1 MKGRVSACNYTPVK
15 KFTMIQRFFA
25 ILLFASL
32 AAAPIQRAQASAYDA
47 HPKLVVVL
55 VIDQFRGDYLE
66 RYQAD
71 FKGRGFRLF
80 LDKGAYFTDCY
91 YDYANTKTAP
101 GHATLGTGAYTDGHS
116 IGGNEWWDTTR
127 QQDRP
132 ISSVEDNRY
141 TLVGLPEG
149 APPRPGSS
157 PLNLHAST
165 IGDELRL
172 ATQGQSRLYGISLK
186 DRAAILPA
194 GATANGAFW
203 IDTATGRFITST
215 YYMASL
221 PPWAQTF
228 NTGTRAQEAI
238 TEAGLENP
246 KSFYDAVGRT
256 PAANSY
262 ELDFARALI
271 QNEQLG
277 SGTTTD
283 MVTIS
288 LSANDIMGH
297 NMGPDSSAEKEM
309 VDSLDKDLDSFF
321 TWLDKTVPGGLANVW
336 IALSAD
342 HGVAPVPAAAAQL
355 GLNAASINLNALVE
369 ALDAAVNLKF
379 SPGEHIKYFF
389 PHQEL
394 PYIVLNREAFDKA
407 GINEQEAED
416 QVKLALPDAFASLA
430 PPVAAVP
437 DSAPPGSVSSTS
449 STQEIQKRL
458 PPIPALYRAYSR
470 LDLESG
476 KLPPTDFGRILAHS
490 YTPNGGWYVMTIP
503 AAFQMESLSGILTTH
518 FSPYSYDRH
527 VPLAF
532 YGTPFTPG
540 IYRDRVAPVDLAV
553 TFASLLGVN
562 EPSAAVGHVLTY
574 AIHPVPIT
582 AVPERVPRRPH
593 RTPRASSNPKGATKP

>member
-1 MKGRVSACNYTPVK
+1 
-15 KFTMIQRFFA
+15 MIQRFFA
-25 ILLFASL
+25 SLLFASL
-32 AAAPIQRAQASAYDA
+32 AIAPIQRAQASAYDA
-47 HPKLVVVL
+47 HPKLVVVI

-66 RYQAD
+66 RYSAD

-101 GHATLGTGAYTDGHS
+101 GHATIGTGAYTDGHG
-116 IGGNEWWDTTR
+116 IGSNEWWDTAR
-127 QQDRP
+127 EKNRP
-132 ISSVEDNRY
+132 ITSVEDDRY
-141 TLVGLPEG
+141 ALIGLAAG
-149 APPRPGSS
+149 AAQHAGAS

-203 IDTATGRFITST
+203 IDAATGHFITSS

-221 PPWAQTF
+221 PDWAQTF
-228 NTGTRAQEAI
+228 NSSTRAQDAI
-238 TEAGLENP
+238 NEAGVENP
-246 KSFYDAVGRT
+246 QSFFESVGRT

-277 SGTTTD
+277 AGPTTD
-283 MVTIS
+283 LVTIS
-288 LSANDIMGH
+288 LSPNDIMGH
-297 NMGPDSSAEKEM
+297 GMGPDSTAEKEM
-309 VDSLDKDLDSFF
+309 VDSLDTDLDSFF

-342 HGVAPVPAAAAQL
+342 HGIAPVPATAAQL
-355 GLNAASINLNALVE
+355 GLNAASINLGVLIE
-369 ALDAAVNLKF
+369 ALNSAVNLKF

-389 PHQEL
+389 ARQEL

-407 GINEQEAED
+407 GINELEAED
-416 QVKLALPDAFASLA
+416 EVKSALPDAFSTLA
-430 PPVAAVP
+430 PSVVSVP
-437 DSAPPGSVSSTS
+437 DAAPPGSTS
-449 STQEIQKRL
+449 STPYTEKRL
-458 PPIPALYRAYSR
+458 PPIPSLYHAYTR
-470 LDLESG
+470 LELESG
-476 KLPPTDFGRILAHS
+476 KVPPTDFGRLLAHS

-503 AAFQMESLSGILTTH
+503 AAFQMEALSGSLTTH

-532 YGTPFTPG
+532 YGTPFIPG
-540 IYRDRVAPVDLAV
+540 VYRERVAPVDLAV
-553 TFASLLGVN
+553 TLASLLGLN
-562 EPSAAVGHVLTY
+562 QPSAAVGHVLTD
-574 AIHPVPIT
+574 AIHPLPIT
-582 AVPERVPRRPH
+582 TPPERAPRRPH
-593 RTPRASSNPKGATKP
+593 RTAGASAHPSVPAQPKGATKP